1 MKYHEEKQR
10 KNKRIRTNCLSF
22 KECKNSSKIVLSKKK
37 KKKKNRGKLQ
47 RTTAQLLQNLS
58 NDEKDKKREH
68 GKNRYRN
75 ASQEEKQ
82 KLKKYGKNCRETK
95 KMTS

>member
-22 KECKNSSKIVLSKKK
+22 KECKNSSKIVFWKKK
-37 KKKKNRGKLQ
+37 KKEKKQ
-47 RTTAQLLQNLS
+47 RQASKNNCTIIAES
-58 NDEKDKKREH
+58 FHDEKDKKREH

-82 KLKKYGKNCRETK
+82 KLKKYVKNYRETK
-95 KMTS
+95 KMAS